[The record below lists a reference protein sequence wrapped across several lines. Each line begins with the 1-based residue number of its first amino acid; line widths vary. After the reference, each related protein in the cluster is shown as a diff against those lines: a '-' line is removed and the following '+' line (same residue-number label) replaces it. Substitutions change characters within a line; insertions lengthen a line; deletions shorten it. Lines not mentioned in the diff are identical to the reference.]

1 MPVAGSVRSVD
12 EIVAKVKEYRE
23 NLSSEQEELIRKAY
37 DFAREKHEGQFR
49 KSGEPFFAHPAEVAY
64 VLAELRMDVP
74 TIVAGLLHDT
84 VEDTDATFE
93 EIEEKF
99 GKEVAFIVRGVTKL
113 EGYSFQSKEEREAES
128 FRNLLVSLA
137 EDIRVLIV
145 KLADR
150 LHNMRTLAH
159 MKRESQ
165 LRNAKETL
173 TIYAPLAN
181 RLGMYKVKN
190 ELEDLSL
197 KYLDPKAYREI
208 ERKVKEKKKKLLPYL
223 EGIIKRVEE
232 ELRSSGIEGKIQWR
246 IKHVYGIY
254 KKMVTKG
261 IPFEEVYDVAGIR
274 VITNSVGEC
283 YQVLGIIHR
292 LWTPVPGRFKDYIAV
307 PKPNMYQSLH
317 TTVVG
322 PKGQF
327 IEFQIRTWEMHQ
339 VAELGIAAHWKYK
352 EGGGALS
359 ESEKERF
366 RWLRNLLEWVKEE
379 KDPEEF
385 INSVRTDLYGEDI
398 YVFTPK
404 GDIKTLPVG
413 ATPVDFAYAIHTS
426 VGHRCKSAK
435 VNGKIVPLNYPLKS
449 GDKVEIITGAKEK
462 PSEGWLKFVRTSKA
476 RHAIKSFIRREE
488 NERARKLGE
497 SLVDKTLRKYT
508 GKGLSS
514 IDEKEALERIKPL
527 GYSSITSLLID
538 VGFGKV
544 DPDTA
549 ARRLLGLPVGKKK
562 KKKLPLI
569 RNPLSIRVDG
579 IDNLVVSYGR
589 CCHPLPGDE
598 VVGIVNSGKGIV
610 IHTKDC
616 VVARQVMESSPGKIV
631 KVDFLPSDKLYLAKL
646 RVLVVDKPGML
657 TAVSSAISKLNI
669 NIAEV
674 KSRKIKDKSVMDFV
688 LQVKSR
694 DEFNRVLSAVKGV
707 KGVIS
712 AKRVHREKPR

>member
-1 MPVAGSVRSVD
+1 MRSCQEIIDKVR
-12 EIVAKVKEYRE
+12 EYRSNFDE
-23 NLSSEQEELIRKAY
+23 KLIEKAY
-37 DFAREKHEGQFR
+37 NFAKKKHEGQFR
-49 KSGEPFFAHPAEVAY
+49 KSGEPFFVHPAEVAY
-64 VLAELRMDVP
+64 ILAELRMDVP

-84 VEDTDATFE
+84 VEDTDTTFE
-93 EIEEKF
+93 EIEREF
-99 GKEVAFIVRGVTKL
+99 GKEVAFIVKGVTKL
-113 EGYSFQSKEEREAES
+113 EGYSFQSKEEKEAES
-128 FRNLLVSLA
+128 FRNLLISLA

-150 LHNMRTLAH
+150 LHNMRTLEH

-165 LRNAKETL
+165 IRNAKETL

-181 RLGMYKVKN
+181 RLGMYRVKN
-190 ELEDLSL
+190 ELEDLSF
-197 KYLDPKAYREI
+197 KYLDPDEYREI

-223 EGIIKRVEE
+223 EEIIERVRK
-232 ELRSSGIEGKIQWR
+232 ELRSNGIEGEIQWR
-246 IKHVYGIY
+246 IKHIYGIY

-283 YQVLGIIHR
+283 YQVLGIIHH

-359 ESEKERF
+359 ESEKKRF
-366 RWLRNLLEWVKEE
+366 LWLRNLLEWVKEE

-385 INSVRTDLYGEDI
+385 IKSVKTDLYGEDI

-435 VNGKIVPLNYPLKS
+435 VNGKMVPLNYTLNS
-449 GDKVEIITGAKEK
+449 GDKVEIITGNEER
-462 PSEGWLKFVRTSKA
+462 PSRSWLNFVKTSKA
-476 RHAIKSFIRREE
+476 IHAIKSFIRKEE

-497 SLVDKTLRKYT
+497 SLVDKALRKIS
-508 GKGLSS
+508 GRGLSS
-514 IDEKEALERIKPL
+514 LDQDEILERIKSL
-527 GYSSITSLLID
+527 GYSSISSLLTD
-538 VGFGKV
+538 VGFGKL
-544 DPDTA
+544 DPDTV
-549 ARRLLGLPVGKKK
+549 ARKLLGLSVEKKK
-562 KKKLPLI
+562 RKKSSAAKTS
-569 RNPLSIRVDG
+569 LSIRIDG
-579 IDNLVVSYGR
+579 IDNLAVDFGH

-616 VVARQVMESSPGKIV
+616 VVARQVMESSPGKIL
-631 KVDFLPSDKLYLAKL
+631 KVEFLPSDELYPAKL
-646 RVLVVDKPGML
+646 RVSVIDRPGML
-657 TAVSSAISKLNI
+657 SAVSSAISKLNI
-669 NIAEV
+669 NIEAS
-674 KSRKIKDKSVMDFV
+674 KSKKVKDKSVMDFV
-688 LQVKSR
+688 LKVRSK
-694 DEFNRVLSAVKGV
+694 DEFNQVLNAVRRV

-712 AKRVHREKPR
+712 AKRVHREKPKKVVH

>member
-1 MPVAGSVRSVD
+1 F
-12 EIVAKVKEYRE
+12 AKK
-23 NLSSEQEELIRKAY
+23 
-37 DFAREKHEGQFR
+37 KHEGQFR
-49 KSGEPFFAHPAEVAY
+49 KSGEPFFSHPAEVAY
-64 VLAELRMDVP
+64 ILAELKMDVP

-84 VEDTDATFE
+84 LEDTDTTEE
-93 EIEEKF
+93 EIEREF
-99 GKEVAFIVRGVTKL
+99 GREVLFIVKGVTKL
-113 EGYSFQSKEEREAES
+113 EGYSFQSKEEKEAES
-128 FRNLLVSLA
+128 FRNLLISLA

-150 LHNMRTLAH
+150 LHNMRTLQH

-181 RLGMYKVKN
+181 RLGMYRIKN

-197 KYLDPKAYREI
+197 KYLDPDAYYEI

-223 EGIIKRVEE
+223 EGVIERVRE
-232 ELRSSGIEGKIQWR
+232 ELEKNGIEGQIQWR
-246 IKHVYGIY
+246 IKHIYGIY
-254 KKMVTKG
+254 RKMVTKG

-274 VITNSVGEC
+274 VITDTVGNC
-283 YQVLGIIHR
+283 YQVMGLIHHI
-292 LWTPVPGRFKDYIAV
+292 WTPVPGRIKDYIAV

-366 RWLRNLLEWVKEE
+366 IWLRNLLEWVKEE
-379 KDPEEF
+379 KDPKEF
-385 INSVRTDLYGEDI
+385 INSVRTDLYGENI

-426 VGHRCKSAK
+426 VGHKCRAAK
-435 VNGKIVPLNYPLKS
+435 VNGKLVPLNYTLKN
-449 GDKVEIITGAKEK
+449 GDKVEIITGSEEK
-462 PSEGWLKFVRTSKA
+462 PSRDWLNFVKTSKA
-476 RHAIKSFIRREE
+476 RHAIRSFIRKEE

-497 SLVDKTLRKYT
+497 SLVDKAIRKLSGKSLNTL
-508 GKGLSS
+508 
-514 IDEKEALERIKPL
+514 DEEEIQEKLKPL
-527 GYSSITSLLID
+527 GYSNLHSLLVD

-544 DPDTA
+544 EPDVA
-549 ARRLLGLPVGKKK
+549 ARKLLGLPVEKRKK
-562 KKKLPLI
+562 
-569 RNPLSIRVDG
+569 RRQSSIKNDVAIEIDG
-579 IDNLVVSYGR
+579 IENMAVSLGK

-598 VVGIVNSGKGIV
+598 VVGVVNSGKGIV

-616 VVARQVMESSPGKIV
+616 LVARQVMESSPGKIL
-631 KVDFLPSDKLYLAKL
+631 KVNFVPSEKLYPAKL
-646 RVLVVDKPGML
+646 RVSVIDKPGML
-657 TAVSSAISKLNI
+657 AEISSVISKHNI
-669 NIAEV
+669 NIADV
-674 KSRKIKDKSVMDFV
+674 KVRKANEKTVLDFI

-694 DEFNRVLSAVKGV
+694 EEFNQVLKAVRGV

-712 AKRVHREKPR
+712 AKRVHREKIKRVVH

>member
-1 MPVAGSVRSVD
+1 MRSCKEIIDKVR
-12 EIVAKVKEYRE
+12 EYRPNFDE
-23 NLSSEQEELIRKAY
+23 KLIEKAY
-37 DFAREKHEGQFR
+37 NFAKEKHQGQFR
-49 KSGEPFFAHPAEVAY
+49 KSGEPYFSHPAEVAY
-64 VLAELRMDVP
+64 ILAELKMDVP

-84 VEDTDATFE
+84 LEDTATTEE
-93 EIEEKF
+93 EIEREF
-99 GKEVAFIVRGVTKL
+99 GREVLFIVKGVTKL
-113 EGYSFQSKEEREAES
+113 EGYSFQSKEEKEAES
-128 FRNLLVSLA
+128 FRNLLISLA
-137 EDIRVLIV
+137 EDIRILIV

-150 LHNMRTLAH
+150 LHNMRTLHH

-181 RLGMYKVKN
+181 RLGMYKIKN

-197 KYLDPKAYREI
+197 KYLDPQAYQEI

-223 EGIIKRVEE
+223 EGIIEKVKE
-232 ELRSSGIEGKIQWR
+232 ELKRNGIEGEIQWR
-246 IKHVYGIY
+246 IKHIYGIY

-274 VITNSVGEC
+274 VITDTVGNC
-283 YQVLGIIHR
+283 YQVLGIIHNI
-292 LWTPVPGRFKDYIAV
+292 WTPVPRRIKDYIAV

-366 RWLRNLLEWVKEE
+366 LWLRNLLEWVKEE
-379 KDPEEF
+379 KDPQEF
-385 INSVRTDLYGEDI
+385 INSVRSDLYGEDI

-426 VGHRCKSAK
+426 VGHRCRAAK
-435 VNGKIVPLNYPLKS
+435 VNGKLVPLNYTLKS
-449 GDKVEIITGAKEK
+449 GDKVEIITASQER
-462 PSEGWLKFVRTSKA
+462 PSRDWLNFVKTSKA
-476 RHAIKSFIRREE
+476 RHAIRSFIRREE
-488 NERARKLGE
+488 NERAKRLGE
-497 SLVDKTLRKYT
+497 SLLDKALRKLSD
-508 GKGLSS
+508 KSLSS
-514 IDEKEALERIKPL
+514 IDQEEIVEKIKPL
-527 GYSSITSLLID
+527 GYSNLSSLLVDI
-538 VGFGKV
+538 GFGKV
-544 DPDTA
+544 EPDTV
-549 ARRLLGLPVGKKK
+549 ARKILGLPLEQRRKK
-562 KKKLPLI
+562 
-569 RNPLSIRVDG
+569 RSSTQNSEVSIKVDG
-579 IDNLVVSYGR
+579 IDNVAVSLGR

-598 VVGIVNSGKGIV
+598 VVGVVNSGKGIV

-616 VVARQVMESSPGKIV
+616 IVARQVMESSPGKIV
-631 KVDFLPSDKLYLAKL
+631 KVNFVPSQKLYPAKL
-646 RVLVVDKPGML
+646 RVSVIDKPGML
-657 TAVSSAISKLNI
+657 AEVSAVISKHNI
-669 NIAEV
+669 NISDV
-674 KSRKIKDKSVMDFV
+674 KSRRANEKTVLDFII
-688 LQVKSR
+688 QVKSR
-694 DEFNRVLSAVKGV
+694 DEFNQVLNAVRGV

-712 AKRVHREKPR
+712 AKRVHRERPKRVVH

>member
-1 MPVAGSVRSVD
+1 MRSCK
-12 EIVAKVKEYRE
+12 EIIDKVKEYRP
-23 NLSSEQEELIRKAY
+23 NFNGELIEKAY
-37 DFAREKHEGQFR
+37 EFAKKKHEGQFR
-49 KSGEPFFAHPAEVAY
+49 KSGEPFFSHPAEVAY
-64 VLAELRMDVP
+64 ILAELRMDVP

-84 VEDTDATFE
+84 LEDTDTTEE
-93 EIEEKF
+93 EIEREF
-99 GKEVAFIVRGVTKL
+99 GREVLFIVKGVTKL
-113 EGYSFQSKEEREAES
+113 EGYSFQSKEEKEAES
-128 FRNLLVSLA
+128 FRNLLISLA

-150 LHNMRTLAH
+150 LHNMRTLQH

-181 RLGMYKVKN
+181 RLGMYRIKN

-197 KYLDPKAYREI
+197 KYLDPDAYYEI

-223 EGIIKRVEE
+223 EGIIERVRE
-232 ELRSSGIEGKIQWR
+232 ELEKNGIEGQIQWR
-246 IKHVYGIY
+246 IKHIYGIY
-254 KKMVTKG
+254 RKMVTKG

-274 VITNSVGEC
+274 VITDTVGNC
-283 YQVLGIIHR
+283 YQVMGLIHHI
-292 LWTPVPGRFKDYIAV
+292 WTPVPGRIKDYIAV

-366 RWLRNLLEWVKEE
+366 IWLRNLLEWVKEE
-379 KDPEEF
+379 KDPKEF
-385 INSVRTDLYGEDI
+385 INSVRTDLYGENI

-426 VGHRCKSAK
+426 VGHKCRAAK
-435 VNGKIVPLNYPLKS
+435 VNGKLVPLNYTLKN
-449 GDKVEIITGAKEK
+449 GDKVEIITGSEEK
-462 PSEGWLKFVRTSKA
+462 PSRDWLNFVKTSKA
-476 RHAIKSFIRREE
+476 RHAIRSFIRKEE

-497 SLVDKTLRKYT
+497 SLVDKAIRKLSGKSLNTL
-508 GKGLSS
+508 
-514 IDEKEALERIKPL
+514 DEEEIQEKLKPL
-527 GYSSITSLLID
+527 GYSNLHSLLVD

-544 DPDTA
+544 EPDVA
-549 ARRLLGLPVGKKK
+549 ARKLLGLPVEKRKK
-562 KKKLPLI
+562 
-569 RNPLSIRVDG
+569 RRQSSIKSEVAIEVDG
-579 IDNLVVSYGR
+579 IENMAVSLGK

-598 VVGIVNSGKGIV
+598 VVGVVNSGKGIV

-616 VVARQVMESSPGKIV
+616 LVARQVMESSPGKIL
-631 KVDFLPSDKLYLAKL
+631 KVNFVPSEKLYPAKL
-646 RVLVVDKPGML
+646 RVSVIDKPGML
-657 TAVSSAISKLNI
+657 AEISAVISKHNI
-669 NIAEV
+669 NIADV
-674 KSRKIKDKSVMDFV
+674 KVRKANEKTVLDFI

-694 DEFNRVLSAVKGV
+694 EEFNQVLKAVRGV

-712 AKRVHREKPR
+712 AKRVHREKIKRVVH

>member
-1 MPVAGSVRSVD
+1 MRSCKEIIDKVR
-12 EIVAKVKEYRE
+12 EYRSNFDE
-23 NLSSEQEELIRKAY
+23 HLIEKAY
-37 DFAREKHEGQFR
+37 EFAKKKHEGQFR
-49 KSGEPFFAHPAEVAY
+49 KSGEPYFSHPAEVAY
-64 VLAELRMDVP
+64 ILAELKMDVP

-84 VEDTDATFE
+84 LEDTDTTEE
-93 EIEEKF
+93 EIEREF
-99 GKEVAFIVRGVTKL
+99 GREVLFIVKGVTKL
-113 EGYSFQSKEEREAES
+113 EGYSFQSKEEKEAES
-128 FRNLLVSLA
+128 FRNLLISLA

-150 LHNMRTLAH
+150 LHNMRTLHH

-181 RLGMYKVKN
+181 RLGMYRIKN

-197 KYLDPKAYREI
+197 KYLDPEAYYEI
-208 ERKVKEKKKKLLPYL
+208 ERKLKEKKKKLLPYL
-223 EGIIKRVEE
+223 EGIIERVRQ
-232 ELRSSGIEGKIQWR
+232 ELQKNGIDGQIQWR
-246 IKHVYGIY
+246 IKHIYGIY

-274 VITNSVGEC
+274 VITDTVGNC
-283 YQVLGIIHR
+283 YQILGIIHHI
-292 LWTPVPGRFKDYIAV
+292 WTPVPGRIKDYIAV

-366 RWLRNLLEWVKEE
+366 LWLRNLLEWVKEE

-426 VGHRCKSAK
+426 VGHRCRAAK
-435 VNGKIVPLNYPLKS
+435 VNGKLVPLNYTLKS
-449 GDKVEIITGAKEK
+449 GDKVEIITGSEER
-462 PSEGWLKFVRTSKA
+462 PSRDWLNFVKTSKA
-476 RHAIKSFIRREE
+476 RHAIRSFIRKEE

-497 SLVDKTLRKYT
+497 SLLDKALRKLA
-508 GKGLSS
+508 GKSLYS
-514 IDEKEALERIKPL
+514 IDEEEITERIKPL
-527 GYSSITSLLID
+527 GYSNLSSLLVD
-538 VGFGKV
+538 VGFGKIE
-544 DPDTA
+544 PDTV
-549 ARRLLGLPVGKKK
+549 ARKILGLPVEQRRKKRSSTLK
-562 KKKLPLI
+562 GEVAIK
-569 RNPLSIRVDG
+569 VDG
-579 IDNLVVSYGR
+579 IDNVAVSLGR

-598 VVGIVNSGKGIV
+598 VVGVVNSGKGIV
-610 IHTKDC
+610 IHTKNC

-631 KVDFLPSDKLYLAKL
+631 KVNFVPSEKLYPAKL
-646 RVLVVDKPGML
+646 RVSVIDKPGML
-657 TAVSSAISKLNI
+657 AEVSAVISKHNI
-669 NIAEV
+669 NISDV
-674 KSRKIKDKSVMDFV
+674 KSRRANEKTVLDFII
-688 LQVKSR
+688 QVKSR
-694 DEFNRVLSAVKGV
+694 EEFNQVLNAVRGI

-712 AKRVHREKPR
+712 AKRVHREKPKRVVH

>member
-1 MPVAGSVRSVD
+1 MRSCQEIIDKVR
-12 EIVAKVKEYRE
+12 EYR
-23 NLSSEQEELIRKAY
+23 SSFDEKLIEKAY
-37 DFAREKHEGQFR
+37 NFAKEKHEGQFR

-64 VLAELRMDVP
+64 ILAELRMDVP

-93 EIEEKF
+93 EIEREF
-99 GKEVAFIVRGVTKL
+99 GKEVAFIVKGVTKL
-113 EGYSFQSKEEREAES
+113 EGYSFQSKEEKEAES
-128 FRNLLVSLA
+128 FRNLLISLA

-150 LHNMRTLAH
+150 LHNMRTLEH

-181 RLGMYKVKN
+181 RLGMYRVKN

-197 KYLDPKAYREI
+197 KYLDPEAYREI

-223 EGIIKRVEE
+223 EGIIERVKE
-232 ELRSSGIEGKIQWR
+232 ELLKNGIEGQIQWR
-246 IKHVYGIY
+246 IKHIYGIY
-254 KKMVTKG
+254 KKMITKG

-274 VITNSVGEC
+274 VITNSVGDC
-283 YQVLGIIHR
+283 YQVLGIIHH
-292 LWTPVPGRFKDYIAV
+292 LWTPVPGRIKDYIAV

-366 RWLRNLLEWVKEE
+366 LWLRNLLEWVKEE

-426 VGHRCKSAK
+426 VGHRCRAAK
-435 VNGKIVPLNYPLKS
+435 VNGKLVPLNYTLKS
-449 GDKVEIITGAKEK
+449 GDKVEIITGSEER
-462 PSEGWLKFVRTSKA
+462 PSRDWLGFVKTSKA
-476 RHAIKSFIRREE
+476 RHAIKSFIRKEE

-497 SLVDKTLRKYT
+497 SLVDKALRKLS

-514 IDEKEALERIKPL
+514 INEKEALERIKPL
-527 GYSSITSLLID
+527 GYSSISSLLTE
-538 VGFGKV
+538 VGFGKLEA
-544 DPDTA
+544 DTA
-549 ARRLLGLPVGKKK
+549 ARKLLGLPVEKKK
-562 KKKLPLI
+562 KKKAASLKSSV
-569 RNPLSIRVDG
+569 SIKVDG
-579 IDNLVVSYGR
+579 IDNLAVSLGR

-598 VVGIVNSGKGIV
+598 VVGIVNSGQGIV

-616 VVARQVMESSPGKIV
+616 IVARQVMESSPGKV
-631 KVDFLPSDKLYLAKL
+631 LKVDFLPSDKLYLAKL
-646 RVLVVDKPGML
+646 RVSVIDKPGML
-657 TAVSSAISKLNI
+657 TAVSSVISKLNI

-674 KSRKIKDKSVMDFV
+674 KSRKVKDKSVMDFV
-688 LQVKSR
+688 LQVRSK
-694 DEFNRVLSAVKGV
+694 DEFNQVLNAVRGV

-712 AKRVHREKPR
+712 AKRVHREKPKKVVH